1 MFELENNGFT
11 DADRMLLTAD
21 RLERLAANLR
31 AIHSGAGPTEDDLTK
46 APVIENWATE
56 FVPAKVLFGRV
67 ARNLPGK
74 YLGFCST
81 DLWVL
86 AEPRGWAL
94 TLERWYR
101 LGQPEKLQE

>member
-1 MFELENNGFT
+1 MFELEGDGST
-11 DADRMLLTAD
+11 DLDSMLLTAD

-31 AIHSGAGPTEDDLTK
+31 AIHAGAGPTEGDLAN

-67 ARNLPGK
+67 ASTLPGK

-101 LGQPEKLQE
+101 LGPPEKLQE

>member
-1 MFELENNGFT
+1 MFELEGNEFT
-11 DADRMLLTAD
+11 DAD

-31 AIHSGAGPTEDDLTK
+31 AIDAGVGPTEDDLAS
-46 APVIENWATE
+46 APVIENRATE

-67 ARNLPGK
+67 AGNLPEK

-81 DLWVL
+81 ELWVL
-86 AEPRGWAL
+86 AEQRGWVL

>member
-1 MFELENNGFT
+1 MFELEGNEFT
-11 DADRMLLTAD
+11 DADQMRLTAD

-31 AIHSGAGPTEDDLTK
+31 GIHAGAGPTKDDLIN
-46 APVIENWATE
+46 APVIENWTTE
-56 FVPAKVLFGRV
+56 FVPTKVLFGRV
-67 ARNLPGK
+67 ASNQPGK

-101 LGQPEKLQE
+101 LGSPEKRQD

>member
-1 MFELENNGFT
+1 MFELEDNEFT
-11 DADRMLLTAD
+11 DADQMLLTAD
-21 RLERLAANLR
+21 RLEHLAANLR
-31 AIHSGAGPTEDDLTK
+31 AIHAGAGPTEDDLTN
-46 APVIENWATE
+46 APIIENWATE

-67 ARNLPGK
+67 ASTLPGK